1 MFADIDHGFCFKP
14 LYHIGVSKNISITF
28 LREKGNGRTMQ
39 LVAVIYF
46 RILKKSTVIVGR
58 FYHTNIGADLCVLEM
73 KSFLLINATII
84 RAKEK

>member
-46 RILKKSTVIVGR
+46 RILTARSCSLLQPCSPASVLFLFFCPV
-58 FYHTNIGADLCVLEM
+58 LCLCPVHA
-73 KSFLLINATII
+73 LL
-84 RAKEK
+84 

>member
-46 RILKKSTVIVGR
+46 RILSSAAQAIPSAIV
-58 FYHTNIGADLCVLEM
+58 M
-73 KSFLLINATII
+73 I
-84 RAKEK
+84 RSKDEPFE

>member
-46 RILKKSTVIVGR
+46 RILIFAG
-58 FYHTNIGADLCVLEM
+58 
-73 KSFLLINATII
+73 I
-84 RAKEK
+84 RI

>member
-46 RILKKSTVIVGR
+46 RILTDFRDTGDWSVVFR
-58 FYHTNIGADLCVLEM
+58 NRPVVCL
-73 KSFLLINATII
+73 SFG
-84 RAKEK
+84 

>member
-46 RILKKSTVIVGR
+46 RILSFTIV
-58 FYHTNIGADLCVLEM
+58 
-73 KSFLLINATII
+73 SLINDSLRSFMPNQTSDMS
-84 RAKEK
+84 KTQ